1 MALWVMSSM
10 FNIAETLLAVLLT
23 LSLYLIFILAAVIV
37 FRLLFHPLAQ
47 VPGPRLAAITNAW
60 QAYHVRNGR
69 MFDLGRSLHKKY
81 GPIVRVGPNE
91 IWFDSQ
97 EAFRAIYQS
106 EYSLTDTT
114 LSVSDL
120 TISCR
125 QRDWI

>member
-47 VPGPRLAAITNAW
+47 VPGPRLAAITNAC
-60 QAYHVRNGR
+60 QAYQNRNKQKKEQR
-69 MFDLGRSLHKKY
+69 QNKHKKKK
-81 GPIVRVGPNE
+81 PKDHEKPNE

-97 EAFRAIYQS
+97 EAFRAIYQ
-106 EYSLTDTT
+106 
-114 LSVSDL
+114 
-120 TISCR
+120 
-125 QRDWI
+125 